1 MTTSTGSDQLGLLSD
16 NSYLHTHATTIQ
28 ERLQLEGQSRSV
40 GNITMPGLTKQLS
53 QVE

>member
-28 ERLQLEGQSRSV
+28 SRSV